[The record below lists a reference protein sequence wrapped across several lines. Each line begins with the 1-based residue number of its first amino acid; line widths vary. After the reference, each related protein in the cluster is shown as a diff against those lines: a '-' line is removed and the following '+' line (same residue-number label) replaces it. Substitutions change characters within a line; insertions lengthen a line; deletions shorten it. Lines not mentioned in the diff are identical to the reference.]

1 MYNQCTIGNVRIMLK
16 CKVLKSTELS
26 VLFLF
31 YF

>member
-1 MYNQCTIGNVRIMLK
+1 MHNQCTIGNVGIMLK
-16 CKVLKSTELS
+16 YKVLKSTELS